1 MRMTLFLVGVLVWSV
16 QLRVEIRDSEVWV
29 VRDGREYQLTDDGK
43 SKLQAELS
51 PEQNRIAYDD
61 HRRRAV
67 FRFYTLLVVSDSV
80 LLWRQF
86 RLQLRFS
93 VVGKLIL
100 TSITDNPNFGIADF
114 HSKLN

>member
-1 MRMTLFLVGVLVWSV
+1 MTF
-16 QLRVEIRDSEVWV
+16 EV
-29 VRDGREYQLTDDGK
+29 K
-43 SKLQAELS
+43 
-51 PEQNRIAYDD
+51 DD

-67 FRFYTLLVVSDSV
+67 FCFCTLLVVSDSV